1 MNEEEYAGFWIRVGA
16 AIIDGIILMIILMP
30 IMYFF
35 FGSTYYHGEIYY
47 DDQLG
52 FTQHTSSVNGFWDFF
67 LNFVLP
73 LLATVWFWKKFQAT
87 PGKMATKLRVVD
99 AETGNTLS
107 LGKCVGRYFAYFI
120 SFLPLGLGIFW
131 IALDKRKQG
140 WHDKLAGSVVI
151 RSHKKEPVVFKDP
164 TLP

>member
-1 MNEEEYAGFWIRVGA
+1 MSEEEYAGFWIRVGA
-16 AIIDGIILMIILMP
+16 AIIDGIILIIILTP
-30 IMYFF
+30 IMYLF

-47 DDQLG
+47 DEQLG
-52 FTQHTSSVNGFWDFF
+52 FIQHTSSVNGFWDFF
-67 LNFVLP
+67 LNFAVP
-73 LLATVWFWKKFQAT
+73 LVATVWFWKKFQAT
-87 PGKMATKLRVVD
+87 PGKMVTKLRVVD

-107 LGKCVGRYFAYFI
+107 LGKSVGRYFAYFI

>member
-1 MNEEEYAGFWIRVGA
+1 MV
-16 AIIDGIILMIILMP
+16 
-30 IMYFF
+30 
-35 FGSTYYHGEIYY
+35 
-47 DDQLG
+47 
-52 FTQHTSSVNGFWDFF
+52 
-67 LNFVLP
+67 
-73 LLATVWFWKKFQAT
+73 
-87 PGKMATKLRVVD
+87 TKLRVVD

-107 LGKCVGRYFAYFI
+107 LGKSVGRYFAYFI